1 MTYEKKQEKNKLT
14 YHITVKPQEFDK
26 YLSEALASLAK
37 ELDLKGFRK
46 GNVPLHIAEK
56 HLDET
61 QVLSE
66 ASNHCIEEKWLEII
80 DKEDIEAISAPL
92 VNILKIAKG
101 NPFEFEVEIE
111 ILPEVNLPDYKEI
124 AKTVK
129 SEQVKTT
136 KKDFDKA
143 LKMILQANAKL
154 SQKDGPAEKGD
165 FIEIAYS
172 SDTIKERKDGFIL
185 GQGQLAKGIE
195 DDLIGLKKGDKKQI
209 TVKEKQRDLV
219 LNVSVNS
226 VQKVELP
233 ELSPEFVKNMGFKT
247 KEDFEKHLKE
257 ELQKEKEI
265 IEKQRKKEEVLE
277 SIKKQTKLDVPITL
291 IEREQQALLENL
303 KNRVSYELQ
312 ISFEEY
318 LKQAQKTEDQLKK
331 GFEDIAK
338 ERVKGF
344 LILHAIEKKENI
356 TVTKEEIDEK
366 SKDKDQNL
374 RYYIED
380 QLKKEKIF
388 NILGC

>member
-1 MTYEKKQEKNKLT
+1 
-14 YHITVKPQEFDK
+14 
-26 YLSEALASLAK
+26 
-37 ELDLKGFRK
+37 
-46 GNVPLHIAEK
+46 
-56 HLDET
+56 
-61 QVLSE
+61 
-66 ASNHCIEEKWLEII
+66 
-80 DKEDIEAISAPL
+80 
-92 VNILKIAKG
+92 
-101 NPFEFEVEIE
+101 
-111 ILPEVNLPDYKEI
+111 
-124 AKTVK
+124 
-129 SEQVKTT
+129 
-136 KKDFDKA
+136 
-143 LKMILQANAKL
+143 
-154 SQKDGPAEKGD
+154 
-165 FIEIAYS
+165 
-172 SDTIKERKDGFIL
+172 
-185 GQGQLAKGIE
+185 
-195 DDLIGLKKGDKKQI
+195 
-209 TVKEKQRDLV
+209 
-219 LNVSVNS
+219 
-226 VQKVELP
+226 
-233 ELSPEFVKNMGFKT
+233 MGFKT